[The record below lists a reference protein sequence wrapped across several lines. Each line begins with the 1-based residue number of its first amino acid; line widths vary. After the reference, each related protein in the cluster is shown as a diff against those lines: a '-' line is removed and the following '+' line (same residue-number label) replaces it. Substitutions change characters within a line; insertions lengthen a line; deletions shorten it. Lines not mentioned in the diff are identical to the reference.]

1 MKRLLPL
8 LLLCWI
14 APLGAGPPG
23 AGGSAPP
30 ATSQPG
36 STDAMVIATRQA
48 PPFAYQDAADGRWTG
63 IAIELWE
70 RIAAQNGYDYQYR
83 ELGLTELLDAVAA
96 GRVDAAV
103 AALTITGER
112 ERRFDFSHGFHTTG
126 LAIAVPVRNANLLSA
141 LGRFMSPQFLG
152 IVAALL
158 ALLIV
163 IGVLIWLAERRANA
177 QFRREPLAGISSGL
191 WWSAVTLTTVGYGDK
206 APVTVL
212 GRVLAM
218 VWMFAGLIVISAFT
232 AAITTALTVNELD
245 GAIDGIEDLRFKRV
259 LALADST
266 SDRFL
271 AAEGIRHRTVGD
283 LTEALRKLADGQAD
297 AVVHDAPIL
306 RYELS
311 EAFAQRL
318 RVLPFTLTR
327 QVYGIALPAG
337 SPIREPVNVAL
348 LGVIGSS
355 EWPGILGDY
364 LGTDY

>member
-1 MKRLLPL
+1 MKRVLPFLLV
-8 LLLCWI
+8 CWL
-14 APLGAGPPG
+14 APLGAEPAGVSG
-23 AGGSAPP
+23 AAPSA
-30 ATSQPG
+30 TNESG
-36 STDAMVIATRQA
+36 STANMVIATRQA
-48 PPFAYQDAADGRWTG
+48 PPFAYQEADGRWAG

-83 ELGLTELLDAVAA
+83 ELGLTEMLDAVAA
-96 GRVDAAV
+96 RRVDAAV

-112 ERRFDFSHGFHTTG
+112 EQRFDFSHGFHTTG

-177 QFRREPLAGISSGL
+177 QFQREPLAGISAGL

-218 VWMFAGLIVISAFT
+218 LWMFAGLILISAFT
-232 AAITTALTVNELD
+232 AAITTALTVSELD
-245 GAIDGIEDLRFKRV
+245 AAIDGIEDLRFKRV

-283 LTEALRKLADGQAD
+283 LTEALRKLADGEAD

-306 RYELS
+306 RHQVS

-327 QVYGIALPAG
+327 QVYGIALPGG
-337 SPIREPVNVAL
+337 SRIREPVNVAL

-355 EWPGILGDY
+355 EWPEILTDY
-364 LGTDY
+364 LGTDG